1 MNTGEASSN
10 MEQRQSVYRYVSKYV
25 EVFTC
30 LFMHNYYSSKI
41 CNELLIQP
49 TSATK
54 NLIKDLQMVFK
65 PMVGGFALAANSAK
79 DYSNGV
85 FKSSFDL
92 NFEFKFSNPHFFS
105 FTTLNPD
112 PEVRYFLKDDLKPS
126 IFFNSDFRSDSP
138 SLERPGISGIINLT
152 HSEEAPIL
160 PIMGLES
167 GSFEPRNKV
176 VYMKPRAIKP
186 IYICYTNDVT
196 LDNFEGLAI
205 EIEGEFKG
213 IVSFGPVEEIETRG
227 GMKAYKFTA
236 EDDFIMKDSW
246 KGHFRLVRNN
256 QLGSYRKILPNPK
269 PQSIRF
275 DSSTNSYISENYVKL

>member
-1 MNTGEASSN
+1 
-10 MEQRQSVYRYVSKYV
+10 MEQNQSVYRYVSKYV
-25 EVFTC
+25 EIFSC

-41 CNELLIQP
+41 CNELVIQP
-49 TSATK
+49 TPATK
-54 NLIKDLQMVFK
+54 NQIKDLQLVFK
-65 PMVGGFALAANSAK
+65 PIAGGFALAANSSK

-105 FTTLNPD
+105 FTALNPD

-126 IFFNSDFRSDSP
+126 VFFTSDLRSDSP
-138 SLERPGISGIINLT
+138 SLDRPGISGVLSLT
-152 HSEEAPIL
+152 HSQEAPIL

-186 IYICYTNDVT
+186 VYICYTQDVS
-196 LDNFEGLAI
+196 LAYFEGLTI

-213 IVSFGPVEEIETRG
+213 IVSFGPPEEIETRG
-227 GMKAYKFTA
+227 GMKAFKFTSK
-236 EDDFIMKDSW
+236 EVFIMKDSW

-256 QLGSYRKILPNPK
+256 QLGSYRKILPNPN

-275 DSSTNSYISENYVKL
+275 DSPTNTYISENYVKL